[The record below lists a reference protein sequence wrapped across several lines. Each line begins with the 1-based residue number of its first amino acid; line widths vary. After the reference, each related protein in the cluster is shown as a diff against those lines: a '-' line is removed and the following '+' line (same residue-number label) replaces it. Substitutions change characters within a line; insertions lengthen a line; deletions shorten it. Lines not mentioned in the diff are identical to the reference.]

1 MAFFVP
7 RLSAVDAASRSL
19 PPDLRSVIIVHTIN
33 APSITYDAAK
43 SNRNI
48 EERGLSFE
56 LVRAFDFETALFVVD
71 DRQDY
76 GEIRYLGFGW
86 VGERLHALVF
96 TRTCDGIRVISFR
109 KANQRE
115 VRRYEQAQKC
125 RNA

>member
-1 MAFFVP
+1 MPAP
-7 RLSAVDAASRSL
+7 I
-19 PPDLRSVIIVHTIN
+19 LRPVIIVHTIN
-33 APSITYDAAK
+33 MPAITYDSAK

-71 DRQDY
+71 DRHDY

-96 TRTCDGIRVISFR
+96 TRTRDGIRVISFR

-115 VRRYEQAQKC
+115 VRRYEEAQRR

>member
-1 MAFFVP
+1 M
-7 RLSAVDAASRSL
+7 
-19 PPDLRSVIIVHTIN
+19 N

-96 TRTCDGIRVISFR
+96 TRTC
-109 KANQRE
+109 
-115 VRRYEQAQKC
+115 
-125 RNA
+125 